1 MQKIESVLDYEVG
14 KTYKEIKWGKEK
26 KEYTINFER
35 NKNRVRT
42 GKDSVWKGWR
52 NSTDN
57 GG

>member
-42 GKDSVWKGWR
+42 GKDSV
-52 NSTDN
+52 
-57 GG
+57 